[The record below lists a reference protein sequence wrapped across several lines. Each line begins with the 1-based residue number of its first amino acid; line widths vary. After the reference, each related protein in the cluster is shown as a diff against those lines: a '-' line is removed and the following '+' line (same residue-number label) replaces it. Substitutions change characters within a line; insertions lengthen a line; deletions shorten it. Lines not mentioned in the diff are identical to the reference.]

1 MGLKNLE
8 WDYYISFGF
17 KCNFWEDTKMILL
30 QRGRRI
36 LTAFV
41 LILVL
46 TISTACSSGNVAQ
59 LDRTTNQPAIG
70 TTTAYAELERGNTP
84 TGQTFADWVVQS
96 SKGLIRDAYVRDNN
110 KLGIVISPQVRPNEV
125 RDLAKSL
132 AQGFR
137 KNFPNQDLTV
147 LIYAPDKQL
156 ILTTKYDVQTNKIEY
171 NA

>member
-1 MGLKNLE
+1 
-8 WDYYISFGF
+8 
-17 KCNFWEDTKMILL
+17 MILI

-59 LDRTTNQPAIG
+59 LDRTTNPPAIG
-70 TTTAYAELERGNTP
+70 ATTAYAELERGNTP

>member
-1 MGLKNLE
+1 
-8 WDYYISFGF
+8 
-17 KCNFWEDTKMILL
+17 MIML
-30 QRGRRI
+30 QQGRRI

-70 TTTAYAELERGNTP
+70 STAYAELERGNTP

-125 RDLAKSL
+125 KDLAKSL